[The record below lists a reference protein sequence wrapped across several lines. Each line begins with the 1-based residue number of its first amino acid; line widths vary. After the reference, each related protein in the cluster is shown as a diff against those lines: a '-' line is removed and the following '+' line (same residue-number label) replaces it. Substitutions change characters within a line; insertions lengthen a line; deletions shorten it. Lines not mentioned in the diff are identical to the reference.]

1 MSSYLKFVTVLLS
14 MTLTF
19 IGSYKAH
26 ATAPKQ
32 VCELYKEL
40 RLVSVGKAA
49 ERSRYEVQIDYLQ
62 LNFTDA
68 KALESETI
76 ELNKVELSGKTFVA
90 SQKFEKVITSIQYER
105 SLLGI
110 RTTFYEIRGDKR
122 RVLSKETDYAK
133 GYQVGEARPMG
144 PLVCFSYAE

>member
-1 MSSYLKFVTVLLS
+1 MSSYLKSIAALLT
-14 MTLTF
+14 MMFTL
-19 IGSYKAH
+19 ISSYQAH

-49 ERSRYEVQIDYLQ
+49 ERSRYEVQIDYLL
-62 LNFTDA
+62 LNFTDS

-76 ELNKVELSGKTFVA
+76 ELSKVQTADKAFVA
-90 SQKFEKVITSIQYER
+90 NQKFAKVITSIQYER

-110 RTTFYEIRGDKR
+110 RTTFYEIRGNKR

-133 GYQVGEARPMG
+133 GYQSGEARPMG